1 MLTEQCPR
9 ASTPLSLAT
18 SLLLGSPSQMAEVC
32 QDSSSRGKLYNRS
45 RSQASRDMENHI
57 QLLLH
62 TLVVRYYCHSHERG
76 TGRRNRFRVVARK
89 CKWIV
94 ITIISPEIM
103 LYTAGKQWFSAS
115 RLCKKLN
122 KLDAQEKNEMPT
134 DSIRPFWCGSETP
147 SRAVRDLK

>member
-76 TGRRNRFRVVARK
+76 TGRRNRFRVVA
-89 CKWIV
+89 
-94 ITIISPEIM
+94 PEMQVDCHRHCLSGNHVVHGWEAMVLRIE
-103 LYTAGKQWFSAS
+103 TVQE
-115 RLCKKLN
+115 
-122 KLDAQEKNEMPT
+122 AQQV
-134 DSIRPFWCGSETP
+134 G
-147 SRAVRDLK
+147 RAREE